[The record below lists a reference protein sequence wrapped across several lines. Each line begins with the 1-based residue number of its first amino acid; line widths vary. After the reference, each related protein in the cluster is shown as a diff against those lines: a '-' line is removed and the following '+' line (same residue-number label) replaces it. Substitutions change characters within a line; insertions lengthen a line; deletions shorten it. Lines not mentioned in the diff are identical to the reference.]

1 MKSFIPSIYRLIK
14 GIENANPG
22 SGRQLAEVVAKHI
35 PEKEEMLP
43 LADFDHPHNQSYG
56 RTLLYHKNNF
66 CIYLM
71 AWNPGD
77 FTAIH
82 DHGTT
87 EWGCVYAFD
96 DFTHRLYTLK
106 ENLLTLKSDKK
117 FLKSSIARIGSDTV
131 HMMGNMHQ
139 KKQNLSLHI
148 YGTSKPEKGLAQQ
161 SKVYFPELGK
171 TVISDGPAYLHHQ
184 QQPIHNTI
192 IQLETEK
199 ETLKDYLELRKEQA
213 KLSGNQYPEILDA
226 YQSS

>member
-1 MKSFIPSIYRLIK
+1 MKALTPSIHKIIV
-14 GIENANPG
+14 GINHANPS
-22 SGRQLAEVVAKHI
+22 SGEQLAKVVAKHI

-56 RTLLYHKNNF
+56 RTLLYHKDNF

-71 AWNPGD
+71 AWKPGD

-96 DFTHRLYTLK
+96 DFTHRIYTLNSNK
-106 ENLLTLKSDKK
+106 LTLKSNSV
-117 FLKSSIARIGSDTV
+117 FLKGNMAKISTKTL
-131 HMMGNMHQ
+131 HMMGNLHQ
-139 KKQNLSLHI
+139 NKQNISLHI

-171 TVISDGPAYLHHQ
+171 TAISNGPAFLYPQ
-184 QQPIHNTI
+184 QKNMQDALIH
-192 IQLETEK
+192 LETEK
-199 ETLKDYLELRKEQA
+199 ETLKDYLELRKDQA
-213 KLSGNQYPEILDA
+213 KLSGNQYPEIMDTYL
-226 YQSS
+226 SS